1 MKGEVRTKNVLI
13 SNIFSRFFISILPA
27 VFAVIILYLLGP
39 EIYMPA
45 LRIFL
50 AFYFALGVGW
60 ILSPALA
67 LASGIHPVGIV
78 ILLVFISSQS
88 SLIVSAN
95 YPLLEK
101 IPYLGLYVKSLRK
114 KAESIIKEKELVEKA
129 GYLSIFWLM
138 FLPVY
143 GTGPNV
149 MTLAGRLLAFEW
161 KRVWLTVT
169 LSATV
174 RFSII
179 TILLYFG
186 YLKIGV

>member
-1 MKGEVRTKNVLI
+1 LRSEVGTRNVLI
-13 SNIFSRFFISILPA
+13 SNLFSRFFFSILPSI
-27 VFAVIILYLLGP
+27 FAVIILYLLGP

-45 LRIFL
+45 LSVFL

-60 ILSPALA
+60 IVSPALA
-67 LASGIHPVGIV
+67 LGSGIHPVGIV

-95 YPLLEK
+95 YPILEK
-101 IPYLGLYVKSLRK
+101 IPYLGLYMKSLRK
-114 KAESIIKEKELVEKA
+114 KAAGIIKEKELAEKA
-129 GYLSIFWLM
+129 GYMSIFWLM
-138 FLPVY
+138 FLPIY

-179 TILLYFG
+179 TTLLYFG
-186 YLKIGV
+186 YLNI